1 MTKKNKTV
9 IQICVSDINSK
20 DISYIFEND
29 YIDHVLNFSALK
41 HVRSEEHNLS
51 LKRMID
57 TNVLSI
63 EKLIKLAIK
72 YRLKVFSQYPQI
84 KLPIRQ
90 TLWAF
95 LKELWKI

>member
-1 MTKKNKTV
+1 MTKKIKQLFKFV
-9 IQICVSDINSK
+9 YQILTPK

-72 YRLKVFSQYPQI
+72 YRVKVFSQFPQI